1 LTIKQ
6 TEPKGTCFWCI
17 ERKST
22 LLRLC
27 SACVEGTKKMKNE
40 KAQLHPSPQPT
51 HPRYGVF
58 CMRNRTVDI
67 IKHTKFQLYR
77 FSSFGAPGS
86 RK

>member
-1 LTIKQ
+1 
-6 TEPKGTCFWCI
+6 
-17 ERKST
+17 
-22 LLRLC
+22 
-27 SACVEGTKKMKNE
+27 MKNE